1 VVVEHLPAVQP
12 DEQIA
17 GTDDV
22 GVTLGGQR
30 GGTRVLVLEVII
42 DTDQRFDGRRRRTTT
57 GR

>member
-1 VVVEHLPAVQP
+1 VVVEHLSAVQP

-17 GTDDV
+17 GADDV

-30 GGTRVLVLEVII
+30 SGTRVLVLEVIV

-57 GR
+57 RR